1 MSSEEEGNQD
11 LSALRENIE
20 KKGKNSYYYAHGPKI
35 DGPQWDG
42 KEAPRLLSTVGE
54 GDAVASR
61 LSIVFKEYAWGDGK
75 KLVTVYLDFA
85 QAEQVPDE
93 AISVGTSS
101 DSLTFSITDFEG
113 KDYRLYIDNLS
124 AEVSAARVKKKE
136 GQFKIL
142 LTKLDESPW
151 FKLKK

>member
-1 MSSEEEGNQD
+1 MSTEDANQD

-42 KEAPRLLSTVGE
+42 KEAPRLLSSVGE
-54 GDAVASR
+54 GDAPYSR
-61 LSIVFKEYAWGDGK
+61 LSVAFKEYSWGDGK
-75 KLVTVYLDFA
+75 KIVTVYLDFA
-85 QAEQVPDE
+85 KAEQVSDE
-93 AISVGTSS
+93 AISVSTSS
-101 DSLTFSITDFEG
+101 DTLTFQITDFEG
-113 KDYRLYIDNLS
+113 KDYRLYVDNLS
-124 AEVSAARVKKKE
+124 AEVSGARFKKKE